1 MVNNDADSY
10 NDDYE
15 DWEID
20 SFEEIDGPEEE
31 PTTSLSSDNDDLLPL
46 AGNTR
51 YRFRDNL

>member
-1 MVNNDADSY
+1 LVNNDADSY